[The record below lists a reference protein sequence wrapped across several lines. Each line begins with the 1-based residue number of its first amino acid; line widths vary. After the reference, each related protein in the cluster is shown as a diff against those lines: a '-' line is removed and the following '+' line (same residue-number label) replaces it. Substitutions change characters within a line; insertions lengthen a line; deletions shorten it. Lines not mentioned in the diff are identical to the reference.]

1 MSPQDQ
7 QDFLDAVKSLTDP
20 QKLTLYNFSAKLLDG
35 TRYSNGMDLLYEVI
49 DRVLSG
55 SRRWEKRVQI
65 GAFLH
70 ESMRSVVSVEWR
82 RPTARPISYEE
93 WMDAAPNELR
103 DSGSEFAV
111 SPEEMLMKRQEDE
124 IRRAVLDAS
133 KNRLARNENAQA
145 VFKALAAEMTPAEAR
160 EAHGLSERAYKAARE
175 QITKDI
181 RTHGRRPRH

>member
-7 QDFLDAVKSLTDP
+7 QDFLDAVKSLTEP

-55 SRRWEKRVQI
+55 SRRWNSNIPI

-70 ESMRSVVSVEWR
+70 ECMRSVASVDWR
-82 RPTARPISYEE
+82 RPGGRPISYED

-103 DSGSEFAV
+103 DSGSEFAS
-111 SPEEMLMKRQEDE
+111 SPEEMLMKRQEEE
-124 IRRAVLDAS
+124 IRRAVLEAS
-133 KNRLARNENAQA
+133 KNRLARNDDAQA
-145 VFKALAAEMTPAEAR
+145 LFKALAAEMTPAEAR
-160 EAHGLSERAYKAARE
+160 DAHGLSERAYKAARE
-175 QITKDI
+175 RITKDI
-181 RTHGRRPRH
+181 RIHGRRPRH